1 MWNVPMSLSLR
12 HFGFFALLGVST
24 VLVDASAVFAG
35 WMGFRNDTKDTIV
48 IQETVVIGGQPR
60 PGRPQRLF
68 TGEAVR
74 DTPPPGGQRR
84 ITVYDAATPNQPI
97 YSGNFPCP
105 AANENLLY
113 CIKRDRKGGIA
124 VDVIRT
130 AVTVPIQK

>member
-1 MWNVPMSLSLR
+1 MSLSLR
-12 HFGFFALLGVST
+12 YFGFSAFLGVSI
-24 VLVDASAVFAG
+24 VLVVDASSVFAG

-84 ITVYDAATPNQPI
+84 ISVYDAANSNQPI
-97 YSGNFPCP
+97 YSGNIPCP
-105 AANENLLY
+105 AANENILY
-113 CIKRDRKGGIA
+113 CIKRDPKGGVAIDA
-124 VDVIRT
+124 IKSPATDT
-130 AVTVPIQK
+130 PKK